1 MKKIISIILS
11 SVLALSICVSASA
24 ATGYVH
30 NGMNANIEYDA
41 IVKDGKLYVPVS
53 KVAFY
58 GMVRSS
64 EDASKGTVT
73 IEALGR
79 SGYFTLTAGSNIAKK
94 NGVNIV
100 ISGTPFMSSGVMYG
114 PADFIGEQ
122 LGLSIVYDSASNI
135 VTISNT
141 GDGKIS
147 TVTEQQTAAA
157 PGEKMV
163 TKSELEAAGK
173 GPDSVNWRYQ
183 QDYLANKPIPE
194 SALIYK
200 QKAAAPSTSS
210 SGEKMV
216 TKSQLEAAGKGPD
229 SVNWRYQQDYLA
241 NKPIPESA
249 LIYKP
254 KTQKK
259 SSSSSSSSSGYT
271 PSDKGLIGDIF
282 SPITDTFDAIFGK
295 GSSDY
300 YLEHGHL

>member
-1 MKKIISIILS
+1 MKKIMSFILS
-11 SVLALSICVSASA
+11 SVLALSMCLSVSAAS
-24 ATGYVH
+24 TVYSY
-30 NGMNANIEYDA
+30 NRYNANIDYDA
-41 IVKDGKLYVPVS
+41 IVKDGKLYVPVC

-58 GMVRSS
+58 GMVKSS
-64 EDASKGTVT
+64 EDTLKGTVT

-79 SGYFTLTAGSNIAKK
+79 SGYFTLTAGSNTARK

-100 ISGTPFMSSGVMYG
+100 ISGTPFMANGVMYG

-122 LGLSIVYDSASNI
+122 LGLSINYDSANNM
-135 VTISNT
+135 VTISDT

-147 TVTEQQTAAA
+147 TVTEQQASAN

-200 QKAAAPSTSS
+200 
-210 SGEKMV
+210 
-216 TKSQLEAAGKGPD
+216 
-229 SVNWRYQQDYLA
+229 
-241 NKPIPESA
+241 
-249 LIYKP
+249 P
-254 KTQKK
+254 KTQNKA
-259 SSSSSSSSSGYT
+259 SSSSSSNSSYK
-271 PSDKGLIGDIF
+271 PSDKGIIGDIF
-282 SPITDTFDAIFGK
+282 SPITDTFDALFGK